1 MGWRRTLAL
10 SALAA
15 MLTCLA
21 ALAYAD
27 EPKAILLYRWM
38 DAQGRYHYTDDY
50 SQIPPRFRHT
60 VVVGRFVV
68 EGTVSPKTESGPRA
82 SGTGKSS
89 GTTEE
94 GVVILQDT
102 YNIRDGFLYIEGR
115 VKNLLDH
122 TITEVRANIE
132 FYDKYNNLITTR
144 SVYLVPSVLRPGEIG
159 RINVSI
165 PAMTRFHYYK
175 MEIVY
180 RTR

>member
-1 MGWRRTLAL
+1 MSGRVACRAI
-10 SALAA
+10 AA
-15 MLTCLA
+15 VVLVVCVCAA
-21 ALAYAD
+21 ALADRA
-27 EPKAILLYRWM
+27 KSFLLYRWM

-68 EGTVSPKTESGPRA
+68 EGPTSPPGQSGRGEA
-82 SGTGKSS
+82 GAG
-89 GTTEE
+89 EE

-102 YNIRDGFLYIEGR
+102 YNIRDGFLHIEGR

-132 FYDKYNNLITTR
+132 FYDRFNNLITAR
-144 SVYLVPSVLRPGEIG
+144 SVYLVPSTLRPGEIG
-159 RINVSI
+159 VIRVAI

-175 MEIVY
+175 TEIDY
-180 RTR
+180 RSK